1 MPKSIPDPIIP
12 PEPAEGGEP
21 RSLSV
26 GKEARSPS
34 DGVSRQPAV
43 SARLGSRTTEAGGDR
58 PKAARPAGAGREADA
73 DDAAGTGLVICAK
86 NVRGQVEQADRV
98 AQDTAEDAV
107 VLRYPSSTAVAST
120 ASLFRAAAP
129 WAEGRELRGEQTET
143 LTCRVHIGPGVV
155 QLSSQNPVRAARS
168 AERKVRHHELDVADH
183 EWHVTNGSAVP
194 AFEDQRSI
202 TDWSRKSRSNMCKT
216 LASLDYSPLV
226 DGGRTPA
233 MVTLTYPGKDWE
245 LVAPSG
251 KAVKRHLTLWRK
263 RLEREYSQP
272 ARFVWKLEFQRRGA
286 PHVHLWL
293 AVPSDRGRSGHSFR
307 DWVSTVWAEIVDH
320 PDPVE
325 RRKHL
330 AAGTRVDVL
339 QGLKACDPKRL
350 AIYFTKHSTPDGMS
364 DKEYQ
369 NRVPDLWRERGR
381 GPGRFWGRVGL
392 NIAVNVV
399 EIELEDYINARRVVR
414 RWSRSQATYAS
425 PSSRF
430 PSSVSPRA
438 SYRMVQRTN
447 RKSGRARY
455 RKVRRRRQLI
465 DQGGLRGG
473 YALTNSGAG
482 LGNQLAQALE
492 IMRC

>member
-26 GKEARSPS
+26 GKEARSSS
-34 DGVSRQPAV
+34 DGVSRQPDV

-58 PKAARPAGAGREADA
+58 PKAARPAGAGREADD
-73 DDAAGTGLVICAK
+73 DDASGTGLVICAK
-86 NVRGQVEQADRV
+86 NVRSQVEQADRI
-98 AQDTAEDAV
+98 AQGSADDAV
-107 VLRYPSSTAVAST
+107 VLSYPSSTMVAST
-120 ASLFRAAAP
+120 ASLFRVATP
-129 WAEGRELRGEQTET
+129 WAEGRALRGEQAES

-168 AERKVRHHELDVADH
+168 AERKVRHHEGDVADH
-183 EWHVTNGSAVP
+183 EWHVKHGSAVP

-202 TDWSRKSRSNMCKT
+202 TEWSRKSRSNMCKT

-245 LVAPSG
+245 VVAPSG

-293 AVPSDRGRSGHSFR
+293 AVPSARGRSGHSFR
-307 DWVSTVWAEIVDH
+307 DWVSIVWAQIVDH

-364 DKEYQ
+364 NKEYQ
-369 NRVPDLWRERGR
+369 NRVPELWQEQGR

-392 NIAVNVV
+392 DIAVNVV
-399 EIELEDYINARRVVR
+399 EIELEDYINARRVLR
-414 RWSRSQATYAS
+414 RWSRSQAAYAS
-425 PSSRF
+425 PSGRF
-430 PSSVSPRA
+430 PSSVSPRT
-438 SYRMVQRTN
+438 SYRMVQRTSC
-447 RKSGRARY
+447 KLGDARY
-455 RKVRRRRQLI
+455 RRVRRRRQLV

-473 YALTNSGAG
+473 YTLANNGAG
-482 LGNQLAQALE
+482 LGSQLARALDV
-492 IMRC
+492 MRR